1 MVTFRLVQECENYAI
16 YHYWA
21 ENYEEK
27 NPSEYGILAFD
38 KDTMSYIIIELA
50 PHDFQH
56 IVSIEEQLEMRESA
70 NRGGIEEG
78 RPPLTEEEWPMPRSE
93 LIFTFLFPTPHGGT
107 SAPLSISLY
116 LPTHHLI
123 PNVYQ
128 RLLVLRDGGL

>member
-1 MVTFRLVQECENYAI
+1 MVTFKLVQECENYAI

-70 NRGGIEEG
+70 NRGRIEDG
-78 RPPLTEEEWPMPRSE
+78 RLPLTEEEWPMPKSE
-93 LIFTFLFPTPHGGT
+93 LKFTFYADPAFQTIKRNFKKGE
-107 SAPLSISLY
+107 
-116 LPTHHLI
+116 
-123 PNVYQ
+123 
-128 RLLVLRDGGL
+128 LLKYGKTFWY

>member
-1 MVTFRLVQECENYAI
+1 MVTFKLVQECENFAI

-38 KDTMSYIIIELA
+38 KDNMSYTIIELA

-70 NRGGIEEG
+70 KRGRIDEG
-78 RPPLTEEEWPMPRSE
+78 LPPLTEEEWPMPKSE
-93 LIFTFLFPTPHGGT
+93 FTFTFYADHAYRTIKKNFKKGELLKHGE
-107 SAPLSISLY
+107 
-116 LPTHHLI
+116 
-123 PNVYQ
+123 
-128 RLLVLRDGGL
+128 LLWY

>member
-1 MVTFRLVQECENYAI
+1 MVTFKLEQECENYAI

-38 KDTMSYIIIELA
+38 KDKMSYIIIELA

-70 NRGGIEEG
+70 NRGIIEEG
-78 RPPLTEEEWPMPRSE
+78 RPLLTEEEWPMPKSE
-93 LIFTFLFPTPHGGT
+93 FIFTFYADHAFRTIKRNFKKGE
-107 SAPLSISLY
+107 
-116 LPTHHLI
+116 
-123 PNVYQ
+123 
-128 RLLVLRDGGL
+128 LLKYGKTFWY

>member
-1 MVTFRLVQECENYAI
+1 MVTFKLVQECENFAI

-38 KDTMSYIIIELA
+38 KDNMSYTIIELA

-70 NRGGIEEG
+70 KRGRINEG
-78 RPPLTEEEWPMPRSE
+78 LPPLTEEEWPMPKSE
-93 LIFTFLFPTPHGGT
+93 LHFTFYADHAYQTIKKNFKNGE
-107 SAPLSISLY
+107 
-116 LPTHHLI
+116 LPKYGK
-123 PNVYQ
+123 NFWY
-128 RLLVLRDGGL
+128 